1 VLTVCH
7 YHAQKDPTLLS
18 SSTSTMKTFIAVT
31 LCLCLLLAPVAQAQT
46 TALVNNI
53 ISGCTTGM
61 TSTLCKGAMS
71 RAQSL
76 CKTPNGGGNC
86 VKMLT
91 DLCRVRKSRNALR
104 SPSAIELT
112 DGSSDG
118 DLASDTTCTA
128 AVQPRLVSRTAVSL
142 KELMNCAWCVRCCSP
157 SFCGRAV
164 EHIAAGVLHAC
175 TCCLTLNCAEKREDL
190 QDRVWPLVQGNW
202 LVCKP
207 V

>member
-1 VLTVCH
+1 MWQQEVTQLPSVVSQNPSDFDTKALIRPRLITA
-7 YHAQKDPTLLS
+7 YHHRIHQTPTHLS
-18 SSTSTMKTFIAVT
+18 HSTSIMKAFIAVT

-91 DLCRVRKSRNALR
+91 DICRVRLKLHESR
-104 SPSAIELT
+104 SPIAIGSAYR
-112 DGSSDG
+112 SSDG

-128 AVQPRLVSRTAVSL
+128 ALQLRLVSSAAVSL
-142 KELMNCAWCVRCCSP
+142 KLVMTCAC
-157 SFCGRAV
+157 
-164 EHIAAGVLHAC
+164 
-175 TCCLTLNCAEKREDL
+175 
-190 QDRVWPLVQGNW
+190 
-202 LVCKP
+202 
-207 V
+207 